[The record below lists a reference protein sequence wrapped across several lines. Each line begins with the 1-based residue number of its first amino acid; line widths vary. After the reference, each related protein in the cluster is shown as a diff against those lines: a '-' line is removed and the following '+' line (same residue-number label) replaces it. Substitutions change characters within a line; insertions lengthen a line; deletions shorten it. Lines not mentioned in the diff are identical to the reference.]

1 MVPKAFQAER
11 QKESKDKPRSKAKK
25 LKKNTWNEDQTFSFA
40 TVLSCLGGRDKPW
53 ALVLETLALKKSANE
68 NVLRK
73 ILEEFEDALEKEG
86 KYAEDENYLFT
97 VDQLK
102 AKYKWLKQEW
112 KRINTKIKTGSGLGA
127 KDTEVPT
134 WYDVLDP
141 LFSESCDNMLSV
153 SSKESDLRVSD
164 EDSGDESPT
173 GEECESVSSSVS
185 VVSYSSD
192 MARRKVFL
200 ISC

>member
-1 MVPKAFQAER
+1 MVPKAVQAEH
-11 QKESKDKPRSKAKK
+11 QKESKDKPRSKVKE
-25 LKKNTWNEDQTFSFA
+25 LKKNTWNEDQTFIIA
-40 TVLSCLGGRDKPW
+40 TVLSCLEGRDKPW

-68 NVLRK
+68 NVFRK

-86 KYAEDENYLFT
+86 KYVEDENYLFT
-97 VDQLK
+97 FDQLR
-102 AKYKWLKQEW
+102 AKYKCLKQEW

-134 WYDVLDP
+134 WYNVLDP
-141 LFSESCDNMLSV
+141 LFSESCDNMFSV
-153 SSKESDLRVSD
+153 SSKASKLRDSD

-173 GEECESVSSSVS
+173 GEECKSVFWVS

-192 MARRKVFL
+192 MAR
-200 ISC
+200 